1 MSNDPHN
8 QPSSAEHDHLLVKAQ
23 QYYSKKGY
31 IQAQRICGKILNK
44 NPTHKVALYLL
55 ALCELYSGHQNDAAT
70 TLKKLVKRYPK
81 HINGLVL
88 LSKIYLSL
96 GDHLQSTQYA
106 RQALDLNVKDDRVL
120 ALLAGIFGNSEDHYS
135 AKIAY
140 ERAIQISPD
149 NAAHRC
155 NYASILRIEGRIDE
169 TINTLEKCIE
179 LDANNCKAHWI
190 LSSLKRQTRKDN
202 HVQRLKQVRDNAK
215 INSEGKMLINFAL
228 SNEYEDIGEYKWS
241 FDHLSQACSLKRK
254 SIQYDFE
261 KDKLQFRQLEDL
273 FDSAYIRKNSDSGYT
288 DYAPIFILGMP
299 RTGSTLIEQILGA
312 NKKLFAAG
320 ELSTFGN
327 EITNLFQSQTNQ
339 TLDFSTL
346 DSLEVNYH
354 ELGRA
359 YVSKSMAF
367 IHSAK
372 HKSAF
377 DSSITFIDKMPQ
389 NFFYIGFIFLALTNA
404 KIIVTEK
411 GAMDTCLSNFKQLYN
426 DPFYQFSYQLDE
438 LGKYFIEYHRLMR
451 HWKSLFGRRLFI
463 IKYEKFV
470 NNPELNAEKIFKYCG
485 LTWNNEY
492 LEYARQAAHVA
503 TASATQIRNP
513 IHKNSVNRWQKYQR
527 QLSPLVAQLNRAELL

>member
-1 MSNDPHN
+1 MSNDRHN
-8 QPSSAEHDHLLVKAQ
+8 QTSSAEPDPLLVKAQ
-23 QYYSKKGY
+23 QHYSKKGY
-31 IQAQRICGKILNK
+31 VQAQRICCEILNK
-44 NPTHKVALYLL
+44 DPTHRVALYLL
-55 ALCELYSGHQNDAAT
+55 ALCELYSGHQDEAVTALT
-70 TLKKLVKRYPK
+70 KLVKRYPK

-88 LSKIYLSL
+88 LSKIYSSL
-96 GDHLQSTQYA
+96 RDHVKSTQFA
-106 RQALDLNVKDDRVL
+106 RQALELNVKDDRVL
-120 ALLAGIFGNSEDHYS
+120 ALLAGIFGKSEDHYS
-135 AKIAY
+135 ARLAY
-140 ERAIQISPD
+140 EKAIQISPD
-149 NAAHRC
+149 NAAHLC

-169 TINTLEKCIE
+169 TINVLEKCIE
-179 LDANNCKAHWI
+179 IDGNHCKAHWI
-190 LSSLKRQTRKDN
+190 LSSLKRQTKTDN
-202 HVQRLKQVRDNAK
+202 HIQRLKDIGDNNN

-228 SNEYEDIGEYKWS
+228 SNEYEDIGEYKRA
-241 FDHLSQACSLKRK
+241 FAHLSQACSLKRK
-254 SIQYDFE
+254 SIQYDFD
-261 KDKLQFRQLEDL
+261 KDKLQFRQLEEL
-273 FDSAYIRKNSDSGYT
+273 FDSVYIRKNSDSGYT
-288 DYAPIFILGMP
+288 GYAPIFILGMP

-327 EITNLFQSQTNQ
+327 EIAGLFQSQTNQ

-354 ELGRA
+354 ELGRT
-359 YVSKSMAF
+359 YVNKSMAF
-367 IHSAK
+367 INSAK

-389 NFFYIGFIFLALTNA
+389 NFFYIGFIFLALPNA

-451 HWKSLFGRRLFI
+451 HWKNLFGRRLFI

-485 LTWNNEY
+485 LKWNKEY

-503 TASATQIRNP
+503 TASATQIRKP

-527 QLSPLVAQLNRAELL
+527 QLSPLLAQLNRAELL